1 MTGVKGTV
9 TQLLLLAGI
18 VLATMA
24 PKAALAAERG
34 PSGVPAGAGF
44 QGNRIGG
51 FDRRFDRAPAL
62 PPPVFN
68 PSSPYTVPQTPE
80 VPVSPAS
87 PGSIFGN
94 H

>member
-1 MTGVKGTV
+1 MNKHSIANKHVPIALALVAFTAVGTAPV
-9 TQLLLLAGI
+9 FAQQSGWGAGI
-18 VLATMA
+18 LSRNGTPFVHN
-24 PKAALAAERG
+24 G
-34 PSGVPAGAGF
+34 P
-44 QGNRIGG
+44 
-51 FDRRFDRAPAL
+51 FDRAPAL